1 MFQMYSFKLHFLNS
15 FEFVIFSL
23 NRFFIYYSYSNVYK
37 FILTFNNEMS
47 KFFHYKHR
55 LPIYI
60 CKQFPLIVRKTM
72 NYTRSRSLFI
82 NDWKKVLKQFFILS
96 FIKMRYKGKGYK
108 IYYKKNKTIYL
119 RFGFSHKNYHTR
131 FNNHSRFFYKWVL
144 LSRIIF
150 LGYSWRS
157 LRESILKL
165 VKKRYANIFTIRGMI
180 LQKTTIVKKPGKIST
195 YF

>member
-1 MFQMYSFKLHFLNS
+1 MFKTCSFKLHFLNN
-15 FEFVIFSL
+15 FEFLVFTL
-23 NRFFIYYSYSNVYK
+23 NSFFIYYSYSSIYK
-37 FILTFNNEMS
+37 FTLSFNNEYS
-47 KFFHYKHR
+47 KFKHR
-55 LPIYI
+55 IRKLPIYVSR
-60 CKQFPLIVRKTM
+60 QFPLIFRKTM
-72 NYTRSRSLFI
+72 TFTSARSLFR
-82 NDWKKVLKQFFILS
+82 NDWKKTLKQFFILS

-108 IYYKKNKTIYL
+108 IYYKKNKKIYL
-119 RFGFSHKNYHTR
+119 RFGFSHKNFHTR
-131 FNNHSRFFYKWVL
+131 FSNHSRFFYKWVL

>member
-1 MFQMYSFKLHFLNS
+1 MFKMYTFKLHFLNN
-15 FEFVIFSL
+15 FEFLVFTL
-23 NRFFIYYSYSNVYK
+23 HDFFIYYSYSHIYK
-37 FILTFNNEMS
+37 FILTFNNELS
-47 KFFHYKHR
+47 RFKYR
-55 LPIYI
+55 LNYLPIYI
-60 CKQFPLIVRKTM
+60 SSQFPLIYRKTM
-72 NYTRSRSLFI
+72 NFTRLRSLFI

-108 IYYKKNKTIYL
+108 IYYKKNKKIYL
-119 RFGFSHKNYHTR
+119 RFGFSHKNFHTR
-131 FNNHSRFFYKWVL
+131 FNTHSRFFYKWVL

>member
-47 KFFHYKHR
+47 KFFHYKHK
-55 LPIYI
+55 LPIHI
-60 CKQFPLIVRKTM
+60 CKQFPLIVRTTM

>member
-1 MFQMYSFKLHFLNS
+1 MFKTHSFKLHFLNN
-15 FEFVIFSL
+15 FEFLVFSL
-23 NRFFIYYSYSNVYK
+23 NKFFIYYSYSTIYK
-37 FILTFNNEMS
+37 FILTFNNEMD
-47 KFFHYKHR
+47 KFFHQRYKMP
-55 LPIYI
+55 LYI
-60 CKQFPLIVRKTM
+60 CKQFPIIFRKTI
-72 NYTRSRSLFI
+72 NYAKSRSLFR
-82 NDWKKVLKQFFILS
+82 NDWRKTLKQFFILS
-96 FIKMRYKGKGYK
+96 FVKMRYKGKGYK
-108 IYYKKNKTIYL
+108 IYYKKNKAIYL

-180 LQKTTIVKKPGKIST
+180 LQKTTIRKKPGKIST